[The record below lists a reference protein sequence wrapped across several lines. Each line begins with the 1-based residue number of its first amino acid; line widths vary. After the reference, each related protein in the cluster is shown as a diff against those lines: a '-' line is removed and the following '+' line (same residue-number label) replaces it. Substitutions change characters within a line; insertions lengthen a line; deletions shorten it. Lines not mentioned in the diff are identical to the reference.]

1 MTRENPSVG
10 PDVLHDISDAP
21 DTVSRAVG
29 GSPGDVITIQL
40 QQKMKVYKDIDSMKD
55 IWKFGTQ
62 VPWDAIRFR
71 TIIDIGEGSPDEG
84 LTIECLS
91 PTKKVPILLLK
102 RVLPRRSDYAA
113 LYYVVPAEK
122 LKQEAEA
129 GGQVCYKLPESAW
142 KDTHDNPI
150 WEDGEV
156 HPSVWGES
164 PSGERFLGTQSDT
177 PSIRSDKM

>member
-1 MTRENPSVG
+1 M
-10 PDVLHDISDAP
+10 
-21 DTVSRAVG
+21 
-29 GSPGDVITIQL
+29 
-40 QQKMKVYKDIDSMKD
+40 
-55 IWKFGTQ
+55 
-62 VPWDAIRFR
+62 PWDAIRFK

-84 LTIECLS
+84 LTIECLL
-91 PTKKVPILLLK
+91 PTKKVPIPLLK

-142 KDTHDNPI
+142 KDTHDNPR

-177 PSIRSDKM
+177 LNQKRQDATSRHRRTSRYTR